1 MFSSVQCAVEWAA
14 TTLGVRA
21 CTYLPMDATGGVDA
35 DEKTFVVVERTG
47 GELDYPHDNPEI
59 SFQVWSRSEADAEAY
74 ANMLAIAAR
83 TKMMADRHVNA
94 MGVPSVLSYGRED
107 GGWFVWQVTQP
118 LSVNLLD

>member
-21 CTYLPMDATGGVDA
+21 STYLPMDATGGVDA

-74 ANMLAIAAR
+74 ANMLAIASR
-83 TKMMADRHVNA
+83 TKRMADRHVNA